1 MQEFMPSAIE
11 FAQKHTLLTIAW
23 IAIFCMVVYSFI
35 QAASRKFRIIS
46 QAEMVCLINNDEAA
60 VIDLR
65 SLDEFQ
71 RGHIVNSI
79 NVLPTE
85 IKSRNLGKIEHH
97 KETPV
102 VLVDVNGI
110 SAATSAASLVKQGF
124 TKVYVLKDGISG
136 WAGANFPLVKKK

>member
-65 SLDEFQ
+65 SLDLLKLKVGILEKSN
-71 RGHIVNSI
+71 I
-79 NVLPTE
+79 
-85 IKSRNLGKIEHH
+85 IKKLRL
-97 KETPV
+97 
-102 VLVDVNGI
+102 
-110 SAATSAASLVKQGF
+110 F
-124 TKVYVLKDGISG
+124 
-136 WAGANFPLVKKK
+136 